1 MSRDTV
7 PLILAVDN
15 DATKAHKFYSRTI
28 LIHHFF
34 DNEAVILAGWQRKD
48 IMIVLTKC
56 YQRQTGRLHLPRFG

>member
-15 DATKAHKFYSRTI
+15 DATKARKFSSWTV

-34 DNEAVILAGWQRKD
+34 DNEAVILAGWQRQD

-56 YQRQTGRLHLPRFG
+56 YQRPSPPSQI